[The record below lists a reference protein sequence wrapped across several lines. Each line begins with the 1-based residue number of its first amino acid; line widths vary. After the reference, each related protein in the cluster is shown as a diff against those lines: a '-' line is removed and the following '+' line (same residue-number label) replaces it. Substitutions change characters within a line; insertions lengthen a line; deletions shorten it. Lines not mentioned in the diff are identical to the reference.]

1 MSTPGQG
8 DFDIDPEMKAA
19 ARRFVQTGAQFKL
32 PPETIRSLTYLTS
45 MPPALDAVR
54 DSIMKQLGPTLA
66 SFNQFGQYQA
76 NVPGPQLARVAAT
89 MSNLD
94 FGTRQLATSPGMKA
108 LAESMRSYRAFDY
121 GISAQMSETVAAINT
136 AGFAISQQADILASM
151 RPVMEQLNA
160 SLVSTY
166 KITHAF
172 TVANSSALFGASQ
185 ALASLNESLKLKQSL
200 ITSDMARAIFASS
213 EALRSI
219 DAQTLSKIHLAADYA
234 ERVDAILSEDEA
246 VATVAA
252 EVEKRFI
259 DRFKMSRRSAQKAVR
274 ALIWMTMFSAIMV
287 GIFAG
292 PHLVAQVISSVLSA
306 TGALNADNVSKYV
319 AKKLVPDE
327 KEPPQS

>member
-94 FGTRQLATSPGMKA
+94 FGTRQLAIAPGMKA
-108 LAESMRSYRAFDY
+108 LAESMRS
-121 GISAQMSETVAAINT
+121 ISSVRLWHLRAQMSETVAAINT

-166 KITHAF
+166 RSRTPSLLRTH
-172 TVANSSALFGASQ
+172 
-185 ALASLNESLKLKQSL
+185 
-200 ITSDMARAIFASS
+200 
-213 EALRSI
+213 LRCS
-219 DAQTLSKIHLAADYA
+219 
-234 ERVDAILSEDEA
+234 
-246 VATVAA
+246 
-252 EVEKRFI
+252 
-259 DRFKMSRRSAQKAVR
+259 VR
-274 ALIWMTMFSAIMV
+274 AKRWPA
-287 GIFAG
+287 
-292 PHLVAQVISSVLSA
+292 
-306 TGALNADNVSKYV
+306 
-319 AKKLVPDE
+319 
-327 KEPPQS
+327 